1 MMWWVGEGVVA
12 VAKAMR
18 LVSGH
23 TVKRVPSRVSC
34 VGILVVR
41 RMLGT
46 DKRQLAFGPSLSR

>member
-1 MMWWVGEGVVA
+1 VGEGVVA

-46 DKRQLAFGPSLSR
+46 DKGELALGPSLNR